1 MYKRHRFVYSNKT
14 VYLLLFVII
23 LSIISSSVYARV
35 ISEER
40 VDVEMDD
47 YQTLELQGKKDG
59 VLEINVKVLEGDAV
73 DVFLMNEANFF
84 NYMEDRDYEYFE
96 DGSALNINEK
106 KWKFKAHEDGIYH
119 IVLDNTDKGEAYPTS
134 DIVVKV
140 VVSDVTSTPFIGG
153 IEIITAISIGAF
165 LTIITSSKRRKKRS

>member
-1 MYKRHRFVYSNKT
+1 
-14 VYLLLFVII
+14 
-23 LSIISSSVYARV
+23 VYARV
-35 ISEER
+35 VSEER
-40 VDVEMDD
+40 VEVELDD

-73 DVFLMNEANFF
+73 DVFLMNETNFY
-84 NYMEDRDYEYFE
+84 NYIGDRDYEYYE

-106 KWKFKAHEDGIYH
+106 KWTFKAPEDGIYH
-119 IVLDNTDKGEAYPTS
+119 VVLDNTDKGVAYPTS

-153 IEIITAISIGAF
+153 METVIAVSIGVLLSILF
-165 LTIITSSKRRKKRS
+165 SGKHKQKLI